1 MSGKRAVDRNRP
13 HREQNLVE
21 WAKPLLNSKRK
32 ISQVMDVHI
41 EGQYSS
47 REAMKLA
54 HIVIQCLS
62 EKPKIE
68 EIVRSLEKLQDSKDT
83 VGGVESS

>member
-1 MSGKRAVDRNRP
+1 
-13 HREQNLVE
+13 
-21 WAKPLLNSKRK
+21 
-32 ISQVMDVHI
+32 MDVRI

-62 EKPKIE
+62 ERPKIE
-68 EIVRSLEKLQDSKDT
+68 EIVRSLEQLQDSKDNQPSKQMVIISFLKQQWLRT
-83 VGGVESS
+83 TWKNSLNL